1 MLTIHS
7 RRKFVEAKRKLQKA
21 KENTMKQLLKA
32 LFFDREMV
40 AVIKAAKPSKE
51 QLYAELISGRITMK
65 EYIAATRK

>member
-1 MLTIHS
+1 LY
-7 RRKFVEAKRKLQKA
+7 KQKGNN
-21 KENTMKQLLKA
+21 KSKKDKTMKQLLKA

>member
-1 MLTIHS
+1 
-7 RRKFVEAKRKLQKA
+7 
-21 KENTMKQLLKA
+21 MKQLLKA

-51 QLYAELISGRITMK
+51 KLYAELISGRITMK

>member
-1 MLTIHS
+1 
-7 RRKFVEAKRKLQKA
+7 
-21 KENTMKQLLKA
+21 MKQLLKA

-40 AVIKAAKPSKE
+40 AAIKAAKPSKE

>member
-1 MLTIHS
+1 LG
-7 RRKFVEAKRKLQKA
+7 KQKGNCQNQ
-21 KENTMKQLLKA
+21 KENIMKQLLKA

>member
-1 MLTIHS
+1 
-7 RRKFVEAKRKLQKA
+7 
-21 KENTMKQLLKA
+21 MKQLLKA

-40 AVIKAAKPSKE
+40 AAIKASKPSRE